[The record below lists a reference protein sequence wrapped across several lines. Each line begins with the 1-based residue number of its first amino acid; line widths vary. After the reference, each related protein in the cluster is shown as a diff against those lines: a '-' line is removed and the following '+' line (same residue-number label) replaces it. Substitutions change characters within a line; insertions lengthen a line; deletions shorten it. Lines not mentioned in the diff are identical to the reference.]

1 MTGQHVG
8 SGRLQSAT
16 EDCEVKLNQN
26 TRMEGSTV
34 RVKWLSQDHDTMTL
48 TMAQTWTVSFK
59 VQRANK
65 SASII
70 SYLNFK
76 SITSEI
82 IAC

>member
-1 MTGQHVG
+1 
-8 SGRLQSAT
+8 
-16 EDCEVKLNQN
+16 
-26 TRMEGSTV
+26 MEGSTV
-34 RVKWLSQDHDTMTL
+34 RVKWLSQDHDTMKL